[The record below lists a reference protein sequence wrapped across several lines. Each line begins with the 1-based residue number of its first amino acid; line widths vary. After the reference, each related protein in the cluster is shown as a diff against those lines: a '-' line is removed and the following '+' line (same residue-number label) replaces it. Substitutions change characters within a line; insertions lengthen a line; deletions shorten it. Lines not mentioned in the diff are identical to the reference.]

1 MSDYIEVNE
10 RIIAFKAAH
19 PEGSLQAEIHTLTDK
34 LVVMKA
40 YAYRTPD
47 DERPGVGW
55 SSLQIPG
62 ATNFTRNAEVENCE
76 TSAWGRAIAA
86 LGFEVKRGIASK
98 QEVANKPNNE
108 PVQLNT
114 KRMCSKHPDAELK
127 LSRSTGKR
135 GHVLPDGTACVEE
148 ESA

>member
-1 MSDYIEVNE
+1 MAGSPMDNGYIEVNE

-19 PEGSLQAEIHTLTDK
+19 PEGSLQAEIHTLTDS

-55 SSLQIPG
+55 SSLTIPG
-62 ATNFTRNAEVENCE
+62 ATPFTKGAEIENCE

-98 QEVANKPNNE
+98 QEIYAKRNE
-108 PVQLNT
+108 
-114 KRMCSKHPDAELK
+114 KRTCPQHEGVELLYSKHSK
-127 LSRSTGKR
+127 KW

-148 ESA
+148 AA